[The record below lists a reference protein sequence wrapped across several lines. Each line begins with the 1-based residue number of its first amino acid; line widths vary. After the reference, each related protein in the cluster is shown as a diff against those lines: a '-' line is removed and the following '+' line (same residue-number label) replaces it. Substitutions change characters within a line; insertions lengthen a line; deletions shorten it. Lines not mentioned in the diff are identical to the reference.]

1 MSIIKNLKSECKNAK
16 SSIERF
22 ISEKKEFDKSITE
35 YKKFREQYFDTRIL
49 EIKKNCKQNIEKLQK
64 EEVAIKLQI
73 EDFQNIKN
81 LKEEGYSVIRG
92 LFENGHPVLEK
103 QQSQVKNCNELKKI
117 LTGISSSAS
126 AQDFIT
132 KVKKRLQNL
141 HTILRSHNIKDYR
154 DIEQKYNELITNQK
168 EKSDEI
174 LKERQKLQT
183 LKKQSNPLPSTNF
196 AEKIMNSEKANPEI
210 YLNKIND
217 TLLALQILAPRIEN
231 AKKHPK
237 NEEIQY
243 YLDYEDVFQ
252 KKVDVVIKIKNRFNE
267 LINFSKEYLKLISGM
282 NRLDPDITKESAV
295 IEHVGKKL
303 RLLEQKTILVS
314 LKDTQSL
321 AKQLW
326 ELNPKDITPGANIK
340 TLQEKIKGNTVKI
353 SNLTT
358 PNSIFNQKD
367 SPYTLKT
374 PFGTVRVEVNAVG
387 DVWIYPKGK
396 SVAPSYD
403 VIAMKLDTLF
413 SSPDTDFNYINSNFI
428 DKILD
433 YLKTEIAKI
442 IPEKVKQILGS
453 GKNKRECDVDK
464 YPVGQE
470 LLNKINP
477 TKCNFKL
484 TSSQKEAAATL
495 CGILMLSESHQFR
508 NPTFGK
514 LERGSIKRIKQL
526 VTKKCTNPF
535 EKVLANKTGE
545 YIPAHDDTSDFSIR
559 VQLGG
564 GVAQTKMILKCKIY
578 DNKIALHTGTLPRN
592 IQEKIK
598 LIKHQK
604 IDGIDGYVYIDDLPN
619 IEDFEPVK
627 GGKKVSIKSF
637 VETQVYKNL
646 KKIYKTQNRTIVK

>member
-1 MSIIKNLKSECKNAK
+1 MSIIENLKSACEDAK
-16 SSIERF
+16 SSIEKF
-22 ISEKKEFDKSITE
+22 ISEKKKFDKDIAK
-35 YKKFREQYFDTRIL
+35 YKNFREQYFDNHIL

-64 EEVAIKLQI
+64 EEVAIKLEI
-73 EDFQNIKN
+73 ENFQNIKN
-81 LKEEGYSVIRG
+81 LGEKGYAIIKD
-92 LFENGHPVLEK
+92 LFENRHPVLEK
-103 QQSQVKNCNELKKI
+103 QKFQVKNCDELRKI
-117 LTGISSSAS
+117 LTGISSSDS
-126 AQDFIT
+126 VQGFVT

-141 HTILRSHNIKDYR
+141 HTILRSHNINDYCV
-154 DIEQKYNELITNQK
+154 IEQKYKELITNQK
-168 EKSDEI
+168 GKSDEI
-174 LKERQKLQT
+174 LRERQKLQT
-183 LKKQSNPLPSTNF
+183 LKKQSNPLPNTNF

-217 TLLALQILAPRIEN
+217 TLLALQILSPRIEN
-231 AKKHPK
+231 ARKHPQ

-295 IEHVGKKL
+295 IEYVGKKL
-303 RLLEQKTILVS
+303 RLLEQKTILLS
-314 LKDTQSL
+314 LRDTQSL

-326 ELNPKDITPGANIK
+326 ELKPIDITPGANIE
-340 TLQEKIKGNTVKI
+340 TIQRKIKRDTVKI

-374 PFGTVRVEVNAVG
+374 PFGTVRVEVNTVG

-433 YLKTEIAKI
+433 YLRTEIAKI
-442 IPEKVKQILGS
+442 IPKKVKQILGR
-453 GKNKRECDVDK
+453 GTNKIERDVDK

-484 TSSQKEAAATL
+484 DPSQKEAAATL

-508 NPTFGK
+508 NPTFGE

-526 VTKKCTNPF
+526 VNKKCTNPF

-545 YIPAHDDTSDFSIR
+545 YIPAHDHTSDFS
-559 VQLGG
+559 VQIPLGG

-578 DNKIALHTGTLPRN
+578 DNKIALHTGTLSRS
-592 IQEKIK
+592 IQERISSVKR
-598 LIKHQK
+598 QK
-604 IDGIDGYVYIDDLPN
+604 IDGIDGYVYIDDLPSV
-619 IEDFEPVK
+619 EDFEPVT

-637 VETQVYKNL
+637 LETQIYKNL
-646 KKIYKTQNRTIVK
+646 KKIYKTQNRTNVK